1 MTIVGSKVI
10 GTPTLGLRGLRLWL
24 SFNEG
29 SGSTAYDSSF
39 YNNHGTI
46 VGAVWTDGKFGKA
59 LYYDGVDDYT
69 EVLWNNSIALVN
81 NFTWAVWFKTEDP
94 SYNQFIMSFYG
105 ERFAIRIRNGVISIR
120 DYLNNDNING
130 QTKIQAGK
138 WYFVAVTKSSTEGVK
153 IYLNATLDGSC
164 SSCTSNTE
172 LVTGKSLWFGMDQ
185 WYYENGWDDWF
196 IGIIDEPRIYA
207 RVLSDYEI
215 QLLYYN
221 RIGAV
226 SSKTI

>member
-1 MTIVGSKVI
+1 MRQIKFHHNVWINLALNVYAVTMTTAVGIGVLAIVSNLIMGNV
-10 GTPTLGLRGLRLWL
+10 PQ
-24 SFNEG
+24 SFG
-29 SGSTAYDSSF
+29 IYGQSF
-39 YNNHGTI
+39 ANATR
-46 VGAVWTDGKFGKA
+46 V
-59 LYYDGVDDYT
+59 
-69 EVLWNNSIALVN
+69 
-81 NFTWAVWFKTEDP
+81 
-94 SYNQFIMSFYG
+94 
-105 ERFAIRIRNGVISIR
+105 
-120 DYLNNDNING
+120 NNDNING